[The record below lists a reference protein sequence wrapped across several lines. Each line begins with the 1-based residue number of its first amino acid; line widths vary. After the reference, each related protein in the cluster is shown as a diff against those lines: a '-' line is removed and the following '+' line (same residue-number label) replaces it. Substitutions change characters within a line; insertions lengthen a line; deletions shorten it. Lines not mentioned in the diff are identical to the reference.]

1 MKRLSILAILAVIS
15 ILYLTGCSEK
25 DTDSYFN
32 ATVLEIHEKSI
43 LVEPFEGSE
52 ELKSS
57 DRILASSI
65 TNSNHKVPEMKEGTT
80 VRIVYNGIIAET
92 YPAQINE
99 VYAIYLVNSEGE
111 IIEDAEES
119 SDFDVT
125 AVTNEKTE
133 ADTINQEQPVQN
145 KNTPPLSIS
154 YDSNDRVNDIPSGKG
169 RESFQWLTEK
179 ERLRYIPLGNR
190 LNLDFPDDRTPVSVT
205 LSDIILDESGKP
217 KYSEDKINVRSLTAE
232 EGRYSIYVDVNLNA
246 MYSNNPEAYQPGGV
260 IRGLLLECMFE
271 DGEPEEYAAAFKT
284 DAAFNLS
291 EEPSSAV
298 LMYIC
303 GTGIDIFA
311 QSQPQK
317 GSSGL
322 ELIFT
327 ANNNSTKEFCYGEQ
341 PLLERFEGPDLK
353 EIPFLEG
360 VGWNDVAYILAPGK
374 SAEQKINLEQI
385 YGTLQPGYYRFS
397 KEFTDSQNGE
407 SQVVSADFV
416 IN

>member
-1 MKRLSILAILAVIS
+1 MKHLSILAILAVIS
-15 ILYLTGCSEK
+15 IWYLTGCSEK
-25 DTDSYFN
+25 ETDAYFN

-80 VRIVYNGIIAET
+80 VRIVYDGIIAET

-119 SDFDVT
+119 PNVVVT
-125 AVTNEKTE
+125 AVTDEKTE

-190 LNLDFPDDRTPVSVT
+190 LNLDFPDDGTPVSVT

-246 MYSNNPEAYQPGGV
+246 MYSNNPEAYQPAGI
-260 IRGLLLECMFE
+260 IRGFLLDCLFE
-271 DGEPEEYAAAFKT
+271 DGKTEEYAAAFKT
-284 DAAFNLS
+284 DAAFGLS
-291 EEPSSAV
+291 EESSSAF

-311 QSQPQK
+311 QSQLQK

-327 ANNNSTKEFCYGEQ
+327 VNNESTKEFYYGEQ

-353 EIPFLEG
+353 EIPLLEG
-360 VGWNDVAYILAPGK
+360 VGWNDLAYILAPGK

-407 SQVVSADFV
+407 SQVVSDDFV

>member
-1 MKRLSILAILAVIS
+1 MKHLSILAILAVIS
-15 ILYLTGCSEK
+15 IWYLTGCSEK
-25 DTDSYFN
+25 ETDAYFN
-32 ATVLEIHEKSI
+32 ATVLEIHENSI

-80 VRIVYNGIIAET
+80 VRIVYDGIIAET

-119 SDFDVT
+119 PNVLVT
-125 AVTNEKTE
+125 AASDEKTE
-133 ADTINQEQPVQN
+133 ADTINEEQPVQN
-145 KNTPPLSIS
+145 ENTSPLSIS

-190 LNLDFPDDRTPVSVT
+190 LNLDFPGDRTPVSVT
-205 LSDIILDESGKP
+205 LSDIILDEGGKP

-246 MYSNNPEAYQPGGV
+246 MYSNNPEAYQSAGI
-260 IRGLLLECMFE
+260 IRGFLLDCLFE
-271 DGEPEEYAAAFKT
+271 DGKTEEYAAAFKT
-284 DAAFNLS
+284 DAAFGLS
-291 EEPSSAV
+291 EESSSAF

-311 QSQPQK
+311 QSQLQK

-327 ANNNSTKEFCYGEQ
+327 VNNESTKEFYYGEQ

-360 VGWNDVAYILAPGK
+360 VGWNDLAYILAPGK
-374 SAEQKINLEQI
+374 SAEQKINPEQI